1 MAKFERQLNAR
12 ASELVRWVDES
23 VIGGM
28 QAELIDSS
36 VQRVSGMRICLWC
49 LQLSRRDAVLHTA
62 PSGTAT
68 LQIVA
73 GDNGS
78 ATVTAISADTG
89 FVDGVESLLH
99 EFQPLR

>member
-49 LQLSRRDAVLHTA
+49 LQSTR
-62 PSGTAT
+62 GTAS
-68 LQIVA
+68 LQIIA
-73 GDNGS
+73 GDNG
-78 ATVTAISADTG
+78 AAAVTAISADTA
-89 FVDGVESLLH
+89 FVDGVEALLE
-99 EFQPLR
+99 EFQPMK